1 MFVLPVIGILLSL
14 SWHLQCTFTEGER
27 RERVKNKKSVIHS
40 LSLSYSLS
48 IDTGNCNDHWHIWS
62 WRIPWPTDEIFLR
75 LLESRSYNVTY
86 FLSLL
91 ESKGK
96 DGLFGPQRPQY
107 LKCKNVETWKLKFY
121 FNRYHIF
128 LIIKLLSCS
137 SSLDSYVQLN
147 TLSNR
152 SNVTGYYFQKTKN
165 SVSIIPN
172 SLIYPGLFWLIEIM
186 GHHKGSKNEKNALDW
201 PTCTKMW

>member
-1 MFVLPVIGILLSL
+1 MSKTRNQ
-14 SWHLQCTFTEGER
+14 SQ
-27 RERVKNKKSVIHS
+27 
-40 LSLSYSLS
+40 LSLSYALS
-48 IDTGNCNDHWHIWS
+48 IDTGNCNVHWLKDSVTDWRDFTTTAGVKIVQCHIFS
-62 WRIPWPTDEIFLR
+62 FTAGVKR
-75 LLESRSYNVTY
+75 
-86 FLSLL
+86 
-91 ESKGK
+91 K